1 MGDTLFVSI
10 VFFGFNKE
18 RKQKLKKKVKDFV
31 LLLIFF
37 ILVIL
42 FIIIFI
48 LFLFFGL
55 SYKKFLG
62 KLDGGK
68 YEF

>member
-1 MGDTLFVSI
+1 MIFV
-10 VFFGFNKE
+10 NY
-18 RKQKLKKKVKDFV
+18 
-31 LLLIFF
+31 
-37 ILVIL
+37 
-42 FIIIFI
+42 IIIFI